1 MSEQSNTPQFS
12 RRAFLEAVGAAGA
25 LGMVGG
31 SSLLSFGAAA
41 AEGKS
46 GDILTGSHWG
56 AFRAKVKDGRIAG
69 YTLWEKDPQPTHMLK
84 GLIDSVY
91 AG

>member
-1 MSEQSNTPQFS
+1 MSNKSNPNEASGFS
-12 RRAFLEAVGAAGA
+12 RRAFLEAVGTAGA

-31 SSLLSFGAAA
+31 SSLLSFGAVA

-56 AFRAKVKDGRIAG
+56 AFRAKVKDGRITMTSCCSAPAMPTLVCCGAG
-69 YTLWEKDPQPTHMLK
+69 R
-84 GLIDSVY
+84 
-91 AG
+91 